1 VKKLLILALVVVA
14 GCATDSDVITGDI
27 HQPVDPATVKVYTTM
42 PEGAETL
49 GVVSESKYSIHPQR
63 ALDAVLLKVKKD
75 AAELGANGIIISS
88 QDTGTLTGASIT
100 ATAIFVPRKF
110 K

>member
-1 VKKLLILALVVVA
+1 VKKLLILSLLIVA
-14 GCATDSDVITGDI
+14 GCATDSDINTADI
-27 HQPVDPATVKVYTTM
+27 RQPVDPGTVKVYTTM

-49 GVVSESKYSIHPQR
+49 GVVAESKFSIHR
-63 ALDAVLLKVKKD
+63 EKALDAVLLKVKRD
-75 AAELGANGIIISS
+75 AAELGANGIIINS
-88 QDTGTLTGASIT
+88 QDSNAVSGVSIS

>member
-1 VKKLLILALVVVA
+1 VKKLLILSLLVVA
-14 GCATDSDVITGDI
+14 GCATDSDVITEEI

-42 PEGAETL
+42 PEGAEPI
-49 GVVSESKYSIHPQR
+49 GVVGDSKYSIHTHR
-63 ALDAVLLKVKKD
+63 ALDAVLLKVKRD
-75 AAELGANGIIISS
+75 AAELGANGIIITS
-88 QDTGTLTGASIT
+88 QDSSIVTGTSIT